1 MADTLHRVKVT
12 IHNQDYYLKGNLE
25 PVQMQKLAATIDEN
39 MNKIMQKNQCGSLQ
53 AAVLCALQL
62 AEELNQ
68 LQIDYN
74 ALVNEVENL
83 S

>member
-1 MADTLHRVKVT
+1 
-12 IHNQDYYLKGNLE
+12 
-25 PVQMQKLAATIDEN
+25 